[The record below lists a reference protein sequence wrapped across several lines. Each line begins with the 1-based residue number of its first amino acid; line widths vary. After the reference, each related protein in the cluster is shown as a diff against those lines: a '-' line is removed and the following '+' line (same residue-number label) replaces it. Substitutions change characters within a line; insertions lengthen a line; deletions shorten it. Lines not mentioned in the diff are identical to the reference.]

1 MALVGTIRKSIWLR
15 YAYTPARLNG
25 LENILDDQTVHTII
39 IPYLLFYV
47 IGDDDVCYVR
57 GDDSYDED

>member
-47 IGDDDVCYVR
+47 IGDDDVRYVP

>member
-25 LENILDDQTVHTII
+25 LENILDDQTFCTISHDF
-39 IPYLLFYV
+39 LLFYV
-47 IGDDDVCYVR
+47 IGDDDVHYVC
-57 GDDSYDED
+57 DEDSYDED